1 MTKFVCQL
9 GRYEPLNPSTTR
21 ELHGH
26 GVNTTLG
33 RNITNV
39 HIQSHWVRIRDNE
52 MVQENLTCS
61 LREAEFEAYPYL
73 DGSLYLPRRRNSS
86 TRLN

>member
-26 GVNTTLG
+26 GVNTTL
-33 RNITNV
+33 NIKMTL
-39 HIQSHWVRIRDNE
+39 HYPS
-52 MVQENLTCS
+52 VQGTFFQ
-61 LREAEFEAYPYL
+61 RKIKI
-73 DGSLYLPRRRNSS
+73 
-86 TRLN
+86 